1 MPYLYIY
8 QWFRSEENEEY
19 DNKNEQE
26 RTDYDKNFGKDDED
40 KGYEEKNENTTKN
53 TNKRDQIATNTK
65 EMVMEILTK
74 KKNMKRC
81 TMETTTSI

>member
-1 MPYLYIY
+1 MM
-8 QWFRSEENEEY
+8 
-19 DNKNEQE
+19 KN
-26 RTDYDKNFGKDDED
+26 
-40 KGYEEKNENTTKN
+40 KGYEEKNENTTKK

-74 KKNMKRC
+74 KKNMTGC